1 MNKKSKKKL
10 ETIRQRLQELRRRL
24 AGAKRQDDEP
34 GEVQRLE
41 EQIAGLEAEAEKL
54 KAS

>member
-1 MNKKSKKKL
+1 MDKKVKKKL
-10 ETIRQRLQELRRRL
+10 ENIRQRLQELRRRL

-34 GEVQRLE
+34 GEVRRLQ
-41 EQIAGLEAEAEKL
+41 EQIAGLEAEVEKL